1 MQYKPYLWKDI
12 LKCKDSKIFQEVIQ
26 KVEIAFIFGD
36 LMPFICGVWGQ
47 DVYVLTSLSIT
58 CINMQMEDGTF
69 QKLQMGQ
76 LSTYFKRESH
86 KMKTQT
92 RRVN

>member
-1 MQYKPYLWKDI
+1 
-12 LKCKDSKIFQEVIQ
+12 
-26 KVEIAFIFGD
+26 
-36 LMPFICGVWGQ
+36 
-47 DVYVLTSLSIT
+47 
-58 CINMQMEDGTF
+58 MQMEDSTF
-69 QKLQMGQ
+69 QKIQIGQ

>member
-1 MQYKPYLWKDI
+1 
-12 LKCKDSKIFQEVIQ
+12 
-26 KVEIAFIFGD
+26 
-36 LMPFICGVWGQ
+36 MPFICGVWG
-47 DVYVLTSLSIT
+47 VGCLCINKPIYIIT

-69 QKLQMGQ
+69 QKIQRGQ

>member
-1 MQYKPYLWKDI
+1 
-12 LKCKDSKIFQEVIQ
+12 
-26 KVEIAFIFGD
+26 
-36 LMPFICGVWGQ
+36 
-47 DVYVLTSLSIT
+47 
-58 CINMQMEDGTF
+58 MQMEDGTF